1 MAPYAIKK
9 LLLQVLQDDDSR
21 FVRKC
26 CVHVCLSVCW
36 SVGLSVCLYSVV
48 PTTSRS
54 PLSKR
59 QLNGALNR
67 VPRDFYGR
75 GESTTALLA

>member
-1 MAPYAIKK
+1 MMTAGLY
-9 LLLQVLQDDDSR
+9 VN
-21 FVRKC
+21 V
-26 CVHVCLSVCW
+26 VYMSVYLY
-36 SVGLSVCLYSVV
+36 VGLSVCLYSVV

-67 VPRDFYGR
+67 VPHDFYGR